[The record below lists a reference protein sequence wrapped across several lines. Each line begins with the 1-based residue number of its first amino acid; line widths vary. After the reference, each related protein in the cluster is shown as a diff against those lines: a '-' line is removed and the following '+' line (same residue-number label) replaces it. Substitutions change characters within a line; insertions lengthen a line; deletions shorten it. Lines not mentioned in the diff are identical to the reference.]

1 MRIEKPSR
9 TTVAGLLVTIAAVV
23 AAVEPVL
30 PEGTPQ
36 WLRTALAIAAVVAA
50 VLLRSPLV
58 AEPGYGPPK
67 APGGR
72 QGRRTI
78 VLPRRDGGAP

>member
-50 VLLRSPLV
+50 ALLRSPLV
-58 AEPGYGPPK
+58 AGDGPPK

-72 QGRRTI
+72 QARRTI
-78 VLPRRDGGAP
+78 VLPRRDGSEP